1 MIYLILKIFHR
12 SLVVNLLVKFQT
24 ELGDPK
30 PLSIWFFW
38 PISIRT
44 KILAPESA
52 RIPEHF
58 QCCVILGHPTATTSF
73 RPRRLRCAT
82 LRT

>member
-1 MIYLILKIFHR
+1 MVYLISKIFHR

-52 RIPEHF
+52 RIPQHF
-58 QCCVILGHPTATTSF
+58 QCCVILGHPNII
-73 RPRRLRCAT
+73 RLT
-82 LRT
+82 KLLQVVKYFN